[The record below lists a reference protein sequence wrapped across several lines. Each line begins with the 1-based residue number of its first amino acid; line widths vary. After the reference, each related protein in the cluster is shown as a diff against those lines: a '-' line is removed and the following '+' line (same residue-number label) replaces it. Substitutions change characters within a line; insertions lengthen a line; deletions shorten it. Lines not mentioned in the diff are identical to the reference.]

1 MERHDEVLVAIRQI
15 IRAIDLHSKKLSK
28 NFGLTSPQLLL
39 MRTIQS
45 DDNVTIRRLSE
56 KTNMSQATATTI
68 LDRLESRGLV
78 ERIRNQQDKRKV
90 HALLTDSGQQMLA
103 EAPGMLQ
110 HGFLEKFQA
119 LQPWEQ
125 NLLLSSLQRL
135 SAMMNAPALPSDRL
149 DSKSHTELTKL

>member
-1 MERHDEVLVAIRQI
+1 METHDEVLVAIRQI

-78 ERIRNQQDKRKV
+78 VRIRNQQDKRKV
-90 HALLTDSGQQMLA
+90 HALLTDAGHQMLA

-110 HGFLEKFQA
+110 HGFLEKFQG

-125 NLLLSSLQRL
+125 NLILSSLQRL
-135 SAMMNAPALPSDRL
+135 SAMMNAPALPSERL
-149 DSKSHTELTKL
+149 DSASHTELTKL

>member
-1 MERHDEVLVAIRQI
+1 METHDEVLVAIRQI
-15 IRAIDLHSKKLSK
+15 IRATDLHSKKLSK

-45 DDNVTIRRLSE
+45 DENVTIRRLSE

-78 ERIRNQQDKRKV
+78 VRIRNQQDKRKV
-90 HALLTDSGQQMLA
+90 HALLTDSGHKMLA
-103 EAPGMLQ
+103 EAPGMVQ

-125 NLLLSSLQRL
+125 SLILSSLQRV
-135 SAMMNAPALPSDRL
+135 SAMMNAPALTSERL
-149 DSKSHTELTKL
+149 DSASHTELTKL